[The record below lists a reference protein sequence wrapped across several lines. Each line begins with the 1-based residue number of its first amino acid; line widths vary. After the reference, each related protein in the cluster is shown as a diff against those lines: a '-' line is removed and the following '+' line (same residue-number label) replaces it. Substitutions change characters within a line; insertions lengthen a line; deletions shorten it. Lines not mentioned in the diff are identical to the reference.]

1 MLLYPSDRA
10 CLGSGSAYEH
20 KYQCS
25 ARSITWSRR
34 LNHSDSGIYRTS
46 WILDDTSLLDM
57 AITPKYV
64 AVIGAGPSGLAAA
77 SYLCAEGCTV
87 TLIEQKACPGG
98 LWNAETDLLKRRWE
112 RPVYDSLETNVP
124 RQLMTFSDKPW
135 PATTPLFPPHSQVQ
149 AYLHSYAQGLKK
161 QYKSL
166 TIGCDRQVSRVKKE
180 TRKGY
185 NSPIWAVDQGVLD
198 LARNTRT
205 YTGYYHA
212 VVVATGTYQRAFI
225 PDYEGLEEWAMSDK
239 ESHVHSLYY
248 SDTQPESYIGQVR
261 RFPAS
266 ICTFMLILLECTH
279 HWLRS
284 LGFRHLKTDRKAC

>member
-1 MLLYPSDRA
+1 
-10 CLGSGSAYEH
+10 
-20 KYQCS
+20 
-25 ARSITWSRR
+25 
-34 LNHSDSGIYRTS
+34 
-46 WILDDTSLLDM
+46 M
-57 AITPKYV
+57 ATTPKYV

-98 LWNAETDLLKRRWE
+98 LWNAETDLLKRRWD

-149 AYLHSYAQGLKK
+149 AYLHSYAEGLKK

-205 YTGYYHA
+205 YTGY
-212 VVVATGTYQRAFI
+212 
-225 PDYEGLEEWAMSDK
+225 
-239 ESHVHSLYY
+239 
-248 SDTQPESYIGQVR
+248 
-261 RFPAS
+261 
-266 ICTFMLILLECTH
+266 
-279 HWLRS
+279 
-284 LGFRHLKTDRKAC
+284 